1 MNLLCI
7 SVCNGDTERE
17 SREFARE
24 GAQKNWK
31 RIGRDGNDVGIVL
44 MYKIVK
50 NKI

>member
-1 MNLLCI
+1 M
-7 SVCNGDTERE
+7 CNGDTEGDSHE
-17 SREFARE
+17 LARE
-24 GAQKNWK
+24 GAQRNWK

>member
-31 RIGRDGNDVGIVL
+31 RIGRDGNHIDIVL
-44 MYKIVK
+44 TYKIL
-50 NKI
+50 KIKK